1 MSNFLF
7 KGIQLSNVINTTSGT
22 TLATGYGFSYNT
34 TVYANSNPLP
44 VHYQINGTDIAN
56 TAAAYYTTHT
66 NTTLTT
72 YAVPTGANECRYV
85 LRGGGG
91 GSGGGGGAAIDFD
104 GYLQYRSGGKS
115 YGGTQGSISLGT
127 ISSISGTT
135 YTIVVGSG
143 GSGGTGGASR
153 SSDSSGDGVT
163 AKNGDP
169 GVNGNST
176 IFNINST
183 AYEAS
188 GGTGGSGGTGAHAPA
203 AGGGTGGTDGGGDN
217 VAVALQSDWDPI
229 VVGNAGT
236 GKAGVAGGGYNTN
249 NDNASAGSNGSQ
261 GNTGAAQIIWLYG

>member
-7 KGIQLSNVINTTSGT
+7 KGIPLSNVINTTSGT
-22 TLATGYGFSYNT
+22 TTATGYGFTYNT
-34 TVYANSNPLP
+34 TTRANSKPLSTG
-44 VHYQINGTDIAN
+44 YQIKGTDIAN

-72 YAVPTGANECRYV
+72 FNVPTGANACRYV

-91 GSGGGGGAAIDFD
+91 GSGGGGGGAIDFD

-143 GSGGTGGASR
+143 GSGGTGGAR
-153 SSDSSGDGVT
+153 NQFDSNGANVT
-163 AKNGDP
+163 AKTGEP
-169 GVNGNST
+169 GVIGNPT

-183 AYEAS
+183 TYQAS
-188 GGTGGSGGTGAHAPA
+188 GGAGGAGGAGANAPS
-203 AGGGTGGTDGGGDN
+203 AGGGTGGTGGGGDN

-229 VVGNAGT
+229 VVGNAGN
-236 GKAGVAGGGYNTN
+236 GNVGAAGGGYDTN
-249 NDNASAGSNGSQ
+249 NDNASAGSDGSQ